1 MVDPAKTPQK
11 SAAQLRKENIL
22 AKKANVEA
30 KEAKKGGV
38 RSSLLTCIIYVISEH
53 QMSDIFAVFC
63 RLHPA
68 SFPGQ

>member
-38 RSSLLTCIIYVISEH
+38 RSSLTCIICVISKH
-53 QMSDIFAVFC
+53 QMGDIFAVFC